1 MTDFGQELGSLDF
14 ENIIGGPLTA
24 VVEAQA
30 HAAETSIEFIN
41 EVGLTFEDGRITP
54 IKTVFSYQKES
65 TDEEGV
71 TRSRTHNIE
80 VPVLAIVPIP
90 YMVFNDVWLNFNVN
104 LNSIENRSHHS
115 FTGGSVS
122 GGGMA
127 GGFRFS
133 GSVAASRQKR
143 DTGTV
148 SKTYAMGVKIHA
160 VQDEMPEGMERVL
173 NILEQVAKA
182 EVKPYNAVKQI
193 SPASTSGTQ
202 FEAGVEYGGD
212 GHITAWDFN
221 GGAGY
226 GSTETVDFVPDVTE
240 TSDWLRWQD
249 VPEITATSTTADD
262 IKILQ
267 RWLNAVGSK
276 DSVEQRDVFDSKDG
290 SRYINKSSAGSLLQD
305 DGLIGRKTMQ
315 SLIRYAESAL
325 LLTEYDEANN
335 TDAVFNAVSTA
346 VTDSHVFEAVKELS
360 AYLLTNKYK
369 ATAATWN
376 DSAHAPEATVKAFIE
391 KTTTGANPVDRF
403 TSNAELG
410 LWGIIS
416 HLRDAY
422 IETLG
427 RRPPTIRLTIPS
439 GGSASSFSMA
449 ITDQGNCL
457 IGVKDDGTVSSGAIG
472 GATLVDD
479 QNASIVLKVNFDVGA
494 NGMMES
500 IAWNDASTNPN
511 PTPEMGS
518 VTHASIPLF
527 ASSGIGV
534 GATANITIS
543 GDCVSSFGI
552 ENAGLGYEVG
562 DVLTVDNFL
571 LGTNGNGFSVTVT
584 EVHQTQNDIEAVYLA
599 SATGGTGTGLEVRVT
614 VNDAGVSAF
623 EIVDGGRDYTVGDAV
638 TLSAPGE
645 TGNPVIKVTQV
656 G

>member
-65 TDEEGV
+65 TDEQGV

-104 LNSIENRSHHS
+104 LNSVENRSHNS
-115 FTGGSVS
+115 FTGGSIA
-122 GGGMA
+122 GRGRF
-127 GGFRFS
+127 GGFSFS

-193 SPASTSGTQ
+193 SETSPSGTP
-202 FEAGVEYGGD
+202 FAPGIEYGGD
-212 GHITAWDFN
+212 GHIMSWDFD
-221 GGAGY
+221 GGDGY
-226 GSTETVDFVPDVTE
+226 GSTETIDFVPDVTE
-240 TSDWLRWQD
+240 SSAWLQWQD
-249 VPEITATSTTADD
+249 VPTLGTGTGETNS
-262 IKILQ
+262 IKTMQ
-267 RWLNAVGSK
+267 GWLRAVGSK
-276 DSVEQRDVFDSKDG
+276 DSDESPHTISQRSDSKYIQSENGNLPEVDG
-290 SRYINKSSAGSLLQD
+290 M
-305 DGLIGRKTMQ
+305 IGRKTMQ
-315 SLIRYAESAL
+315 SIVRFAETHYSGTAFNFG
-325 LLTEYDEANN
+325 TPAKVKAAVDAIKAHFCGGDYDESGTGAI
-335 TDAVFNAVSTA
+335 TSSTA
-346 VTDSHVFEAVKELS
+346 WT
-360 AYLLTNKYK
+360 T
-369 ATAATWN
+369 
-376 DSAHAPEATVKAFIE
+376 SAHTPFSD
-391 KTTTGANPVDRF
+391 TTNGDKIGYFVSQEMTATGAADGF
-403 TSNAELG
+403 WEIMAQ
-410 LWGIIS
+410 
-416 HLRDAY
+416 LRLDY

-439 GGSASSFSMA
+439 GGSASSFSMVIA
-449 ITDQGNCL
+449 DPGNCL
-457 IGVKDDGTVSSGAIG
+457 IGVKSDGTVSSGAIE

-479 QNASIVLKVNFDVGA
+479 QNASIVLKVDFDVGA
-494 NGMMES
+494 NGKMES
-500 IAWNDASTNPN
+500 IAWDDPTTN

-543 GDCVSSFGI
+543 GDCVSSI
-552 ENAGLGYEVG
+552 SIDNAGLGYEVG

-584 EVHQTQNDIEAVYLA
+584 EVEQTETSIEAVYLA
-599 SATGGTGTGLEVRVT
+599 TATGGTGTGLEVRVT
-614 VNDAGVSAF
+614 VESGGTARF

-645 TGNPVIKVTQV
+645 IGNPVIEVTQV

>member
-65 TDEEGV
+65 TDEQGV

-104 LNSIENRSHHS
+104 LNSVENRSRNS
-115 FTGGSVS
+115 FTGGSIA
-122 GGGMA
+122 GRGRF
-127 GGFRFS
+127 GGFSFS

-193 SPASTSGTQ
+193 STTSPSGTP
-202 FEAGVEYGGD
+202 FAPGIEYGGD
-212 GHITAWDFN
+212 GHIMSWDFD

-226 GSTETVDFVPDVTE
+226 GSTETIDFVPDVTE
-240 TSDWLRWQD
+240 SSAWLQWQD
-249 VPEITATSTTADD
+249 VPHFASTGSTTDS
-262 IKILQ
+262 IKTMQ

-276 DSVEQRDVFDSKDG
+276 DSPETPTEINGRPNSK
-290 SRYINKSSAGSLLQD
+290 YILSSNGDLLDD
-305 DGLIGRKTMQ
+305 DGMIGRKTMQ
-315 SLIRYAESAL
+315 SLIRYAE
-325 LLTEYDEANN
+325 TYYNDGANVFELPGS
-335 TDAVFNAVSTA
+335 TDANVKAAVDAIHAHLCGGDYDDRGNNGISTGTAWTTSAHTHVSHDTHGDSVSHFITSGSTFSSTA
-346 VTDSHVFEAVKELS
+346 ETGMWDI
-360 AYLLTNKYK
+360 LTQ
-369 ATAATWN
+369 
-376 DSAHAPEATVKAFIE
+376 
-391 KTTTGANPVDRF
+391 
-403 TSNAELG
+403 
-410 LWGIIS
+410 
-416 HLRDAY
+416 LRLDF

-427 RRPPTIRLTIPS
+427 RRAPTIRLTIPS

-449 ITDQGNCL
+449 ITDPGNCL
-457 IGVKDDGTVSSGAIG
+457 VGADETGSVATSPIE
-472 GATLVDD
+472 GATLTDP
-479 QNASIVLKVNFDVGA
+479 QNTSIVLKVDFDVGA
-494 NGMMES
+494 NGKLEF
-500 IAWNDASTNPN
+500 ITWDDPTTN

-534 GATANITIS
+534 GATASITIS
-543 GDCVSSFGI
+543 GDSISSVNI
-552 ENAGLGYEVG
+552 DNAGLGYEVG

-584 EVHQTQNDIEAVYLA
+584 EVEQTETSIEAVYLA
-599 SATGGTGTGLEVRVT
+599 TATGGTGTGLEVRVT
-614 VNDAGVSAF
+614 VDHTGASKF
-623 EIVDGGRDYTVGDAV
+623 EIVDGGRDYTVDDAV

-645 TGNPVIKVTQV
+645 TGNPVVIVKQV